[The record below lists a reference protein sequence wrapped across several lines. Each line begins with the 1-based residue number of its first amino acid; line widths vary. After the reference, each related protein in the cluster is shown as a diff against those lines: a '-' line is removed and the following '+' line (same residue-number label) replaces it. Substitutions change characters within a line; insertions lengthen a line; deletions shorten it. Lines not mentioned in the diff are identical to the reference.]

1 MAHFKANDTCFQ
13 MANVVFGQNSFE
25 TVKIMGKHKHKNF
38 ISEGST
44 EAIFMMFGLF

>member
-1 MAHFKANDTCFQ
+1 MKTFITLNLILAGFVTDI
-13 MANVVFGQNSFE
+13 
-25 TVKIMGKHKHKNF
+25 VKIMGKHKHNDF